1 MIRSR
6 SMRARKTRAMPPLVR
21 KKLVVVG
28 DGECGKTCLL
38 LVYSRDEFPEHYV
51 PTIFEN
57 YVAELQVCRVLV
69 LCTVTQVMVVVR

>member
-1 MIRSR
+1 MKSR
-6 SMRARKTRAMPPLVR
+6 QKHAPPPMVR

-38 LVYSRDEFPEHYV
+38 LVYSRDEFPEQYV

-57 YVAELQVCRVLV
+57 YVAELQVCRDLV
-69 LCTVTQVMVVVR
+69 DLLQR